1 MLELKNVC
9 FSYGEQEILRDI
21 SLRLDYGER
30 MAITGPSGCG
40 KTTLLR
46 IADGLLT
53 ASCGSVSNDFKR
65 TAIMFQEPRLLPWL
79 TAEENVSLV
88 LNDADAHNSA
98 IEWLSRFGLQDDL
111 NKKPHELSGGMQQ
124 RVALARTMAYNGDL
138 LLLDE
143 PFKALDEESKNSA
156 IRTVS
161 DYTKAAI
168 ILVTHDKSDADAL
181 GCKIAEFGAL
191 NAG

>member
-1 MLELKNVC
+1 MLELKNIC
-9 FSYGEQEILRDI
+9 FSYGEQEILRDV
-21 SLRLDYGER
+21 SLRLDCGER

-53 ASCGSVSNDFKR
+53 ASCGRVSNDFKR

-88 LNDADAHNSA
+88 LNDADAQESA
-98 IEWLSRFGLQDDL
+98 IEWLSRFGLQDAL

-124 RVALARTMAYNGDL
+124 RVALARTMAYDGDL
-138 LLLDE
+138 ILLDE

-161 DYTKAAI
+161 EYTNAAI
-168 ILVTHDKSDADAL
+168 ILVTHDRSDADAL
-181 GCKIAEFGAL
+181 GCKIAEFSAL
-191 NAG
+191 SAG

>member
-21 SLRLDYGER
+21 SLRLDCGER

-46 IADGLLT
+46 IADSLLT

-98 IEWLSRFGLQDDL
+98 IEWLTRFGLQDDL

-124 RVALARTMAYNGDL
+124 RVALARTMAYGGDL
-138 LLLDE
+138 ILLDE

-168 ILVTHDKSDADAL
+168 ILVTHDKSDAAAL
-181 GCKIAEFGAL
+181 GCKIAEFSAL

>member
-30 MAITGPSGCG
+30 RAITGPSGCG

-98 IEWLSRFGLQDDL
+98 IEWLTRFGLQDDL

-143 PFKALDEESKNSA
+143 PFKALDEETKNSA
-156 IRTVS
+156 IKAVS
-161 DYTKAAI
+161 DYTNAAI

-181 GCKIAEFGAL
+181 GCKIAEFSGL
-191 NAG
+191 SV

>member
-21 SLRLDYGER
+21 SLRLDRGER
-30 MAITGPSGCG
+30 MAIIGPSGCG

-53 ASCGSVSNDFKR
+53 ASCGIVSNDFKR

-88 LNDADAHNSA
+88 LNEADVQESA
-98 IEWLSRFGLQDDL
+98 TEWLSRFGLQDAL
-111 NKKPHELSGGMQQ
+111 NKRPHELSGGMQQ
-124 RVALARTMAYNGDL
+124 RVALARTMAYGGDL
-138 LLLDE
+138 ILLDE
-143 PFKALDEESKNSA
+143 PFKALDEETKNSA
-156 IRTVS
+156 IKAVS
-161 DYTKAAI
+161 EYTNAAI

-181 GCKIAEFGAL
+181 GCKIAEFNAL
-191 NAG
+191 ST

>member
-21 SLRLDYGER
+21 SLRLDCGER

-46 IADGLLT
+46 IADSLLT

-79 TAEENVSLV
+79 TAKENVSLV

-98 IEWLSRFGLQDDL
+98 IEWLTRFGLQDDL

-143 PFKALDEESKNSA
+143 PFKALDEETKNSA
-156 IRTVS
+156 IRTLS
-161 DYTKAAI
+161 EYTNAAI
-168 ILVTHDKSDADAL
+168 ILVTHDRSDADAL

-191 NAG
+191 SVG

>member
-21 SLRLDYGER
+21 SLRLDCGER

-46 IADGLLT
+46 IADSLLT

-98 IEWLSRFGLQDDL
+98 IEWLTRFGLQDDL

-143 PFKALDEESKNSA
+143 PFKALDEETKNSA
-156 IRTVS
+156 IRTLS
-161 DYTKAAI
+161 EYTNAAI
-168 ILVTHDKSDADAL
+168 ILITHDRSDADAL

-191 NAG
+191 SVG

>member
-21 SLRLDYGER
+21 SLRLDCGER
-30 MAITGPSGCG
+30 MAIIGPSGCG

-88 LNDADAHNSA
+88 LNEADAQESVT
-98 IEWLSRFGLQDDL
+98 EWLSRFGLQDAL
-111 NKKPHELSGGMQQ
+111 NKRPHELSGGMQQ
-124 RVALARTMAYNGDL
+124 RVALARTMAYGGDL
-138 LLLDE
+138 ILLDE
-143 PFKALDEESKNSA
+143 PFKALDEVSKNSA
-156 IRTVS
+156 IKAVS
-161 DYTKAAI
+161 EYTNAAI

-181 GCKIAEFGAL
+181 GCKIAEFNAL
-191 NAG
+191 ST

>member
-1 MLELKNVC
+1 MLELKNIC
-9 FSYGEQEILRDI
+9 FSYGEQEILRDV
-21 SLRLDYGER
+21 SLRLDCGER

-65 TAIMFQEPRLLPWL
+65 TAIMFQEPCLLPWL

-88 LNDADAHNSA
+88 LNDADAQESA
-98 IEWLSRFGLQDDL
+98 TEWLSRFGLQDAL
-111 NKKPHELSGGMQQ
+111 NKKPHELSGGMRQ

-138 LLLDE
+138 ILLDE

-161 DYTKAAI
+161 EYTNAAI

-181 GCKIAEFGAL
+181 GCKIAEFSAFS
-191 NAG
+191 A

>member
-21 SLRLDYGER
+21 SLRLDCGER

-98 IEWLSRFGLQDDL
+98 IEWLTRFGLQDDL

-143 PFKALDEESKNSA
+143 PFKALDEETKNSA

-161 DYTKAAI
+161 EYTNAAI
-168 ILVTHDKSDADAL
+168 ILITHDKSDADAL
-181 GCKIAEFGAL
+181 GCKTAEFSAL
-191 NAG
+191 SVG